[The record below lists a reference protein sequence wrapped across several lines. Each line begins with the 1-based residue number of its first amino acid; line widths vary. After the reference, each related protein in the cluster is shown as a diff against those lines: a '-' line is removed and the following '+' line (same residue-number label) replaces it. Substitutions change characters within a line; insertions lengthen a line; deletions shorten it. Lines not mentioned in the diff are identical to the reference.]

1 MGTIVVGVDGSETA
15 VQALRFAIA
24 EAWIRGDDVRAV
36 SAWHVPPTVY
46 GSGLV
51 PPTVDPSAY
60 EKLARSALDDS
71 LEAAAAAESGVAV
84 TPVVSRGKPAHVLCA
99 EAEDADLLIL
109 GSRGLGGFRGLLL
122 GSTGQQ
128 CTHHA
133 SCPVVIVPKEPGSA
147 ESAAA

>member
-15 VQALRFAIA
+15 VRALRFAIA
-24 EAWIRGDDVRAV
+24 EARVHGDEVKAV
-36 SAWHVPPTVY
+36 NAWHVPATVY

-51 PPTVDPSAY
+51 PPAVDPGAY
-60 EKLARSALDDS
+60 EKLARSALEDS
-71 LEAAAAAESGVAV
+71 LEAAGAAQSGVVV
-84 TPVVSRGKPAHVLCA
+84 TAVVSRGQPAHVLCA
-99 EAEDADLLIL
+99 EADDADLLVL

-128 CTHHA
+128 CSQHA
-133 SCPVVIVPKEPGSA
+133 SCPVVIIPKEPGEA